1 MAESVAP
8 KSVGQSGGDATPQL
22 QGLVGSSGCPL
33 VGGSAPRE
41 VYQVR
46 MVCISTINQSSFNII
61 FIRYSFSSLFYIFFT
76 LLHFCLLSPLHTH
89 FYYYMTPLFTYNKS
103 FPLCFLSLSLFFYL
117 YLSLSLAKKK
127 KDFFRTII
135 FYSHTVRIYKSTFF
149 YVYRINFD
157 QHLRVIWQFFIF

>member
-89 FYYYMTPLFTYNKS
+89 FYYYMIPFFTTS
-103 FPLCFLSLSLFFYL
+103 PFRSAFSLSLFFISIFL
-117 YLSLSLAKKK
+117 YLLLKRKKIS
-127 KDFFRTII
+127 FER
-135 FYSHTVRIYKSTFF
+135 S
-149 YVYRINFD
+149 
-157 QHLRVIWQFFIF
+157 FFIHTR

>member
-76 LLHFCLLSPLHTH
+76 LLHFCLLSLPPPYTLLLLYDPIFH
-89 FYYYMTPLFTYNKS
+89 NKS
-103 FPLCFLSLSLFFYL
+103 FPLCFLSLSFFYL
-117 YLSLSLAKKK
+117 YLSLSLAKKRK
-127 KDFFRTII
+127 KISFER
-135 FYSHTVRIYKSTFF
+135 S
-149 YVYRINFD
+149 
-157 QHLRVIWQFFIF
+157 FFIHTR

>member
-103 FPLCFLSLSLFFYL
+103 FPLCFLSLSFFYL
-117 YLSLSLAKKK
+117 SIFLYLLLKRKKIS
-127 KDFFRTII
+127 FER
-135 FYSHTVRIYKSTFF
+135 S
-149 YVYRINFD
+149 
-157 QHLRVIWQFFIF
+157 FFIHTR

>member
-89 FYYYMTPLFTYNKS
+89 FYYYMIPFFTTS
-103 FPLCFLSLSLFFYL
+103 PFRSAFSLSLFFISTFL
-117 YLSLSLAKKK
+117 YLLLKKEKRFLSNDHFL
-127 KDFFRTII
+127 FT
-135 FYSHTVRIYKSTFF
+135 HGENLQIYVF
-149 YVYRINFD
+149 
-157 QHLRVIWQFFIF
+157 LRLSNKF

>member
-61 FIRYSFSSLFYIFFT
+61 FIRYFLLFT
-76 LLHFCLLSPLHTH
+76 LLSSLVSNLSILSYLCLLLLLCFHFFMLSSHFSLRFLSPLSIFH
-89 FYYYMTPLFTYNKS
+89 FLTTSRRVCARTDRHYFCSCFFLRSPFEFCVTY
-103 FPLCFLSLSLFFYL
+103 
-117 YLSLSLAKKK
+117 
-127 KDFFRTII
+127 
-135 FYSHTVRIYKSTFF
+135 
-149 YVYRINFD
+149 
-157 QHLRVIWQFFIF
+157 

>member
-76 LLHFCLLSPLHTH
+76 LLHFCLLSLPPPYTLLLLYDPTFHVQQV
-89 FYYYMTPLFTYNKS
+89 LS
-103 FPLCFLSLSLFFYL
+103 ALLSLSLFFLSL
-117 YLSLSLAKKK
+117 YLSLSFAKKK

-135 FYSHTVRIYKSTFF
+135 FYSHTVRIYKLRFFTF
-149 YVYRINFD
+149 IE
-157 QHLRVIWQFFIF
+157 